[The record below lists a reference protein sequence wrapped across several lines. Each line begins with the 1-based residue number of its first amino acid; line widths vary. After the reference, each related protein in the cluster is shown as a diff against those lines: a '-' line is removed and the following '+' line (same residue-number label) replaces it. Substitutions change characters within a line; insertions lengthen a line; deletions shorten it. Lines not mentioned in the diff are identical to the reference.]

1 MATDTRSKTIKPKR
15 NFLNW
20 AENFEYSRKT
30 EEDIKIDMQKKGM
43 KQKKSEPIIRN
54 SIQIGKKTIYN
65 CSRQDCEYQGRLT
78 TFTVYTS
85 ENMLKFEDVGFH
97 SHIFEIDPYK
107 SRAVNAEVMKNP
119 MINPNNIYNTLSVDR
134 KNEILTTDREK
145 VLKKIGKVKSR
156 ANLSNVVDVEFF
168 QENNLE
174 IYDKNKID
182 KSIENNPSYDSVIK
196 VENSVE
202 NILGYATDIHRN
214 AINIKKCLE
223 LVETT
228 KFSPNENLD
237 DIENKNTEDKI
248 SLNHI
253 PITSRTAFSIG
264 SKDNFNENYST
275 NQTFQLDGISTNTN
289 EKFISQNSIETTK
302 SIIKSLKFSKTVYD
316 EYKLN
321 HTVEKYENKIQDE
334 RECYFLFEKDLEFC
348 NRESIQ
354 LKRDSNNLPVYEI
367 LRQNTLYEEENSNLK
382 KKIIALETQ
391 IQHFQEKNS
400 NEEERNPEKVI
411 LKPKQPKKFLTLMLS
426 TRFGCF
432 PCSTS
437 NLWGQNTGGIFLKMF
452 ISSLDKVRNNVIRN
466 FKNVFFDRIY
476 QKEERKKIY
485 FDIMKDVEMKKIR
498 LLNVFHYRKRYTC
511 PDCCKEIFGKN
522 FHRHI
527 DECKESR
534 FEKTLCNRCLRDCV
548 EATPIFFENKHVYFH
563 SHLCSRPRKKI
574 NGGIK
579 YESYLR
585 KKRRWTS
592 GVKAKYVPK
601 VKKDNLSPRF
611 NIFEVAEILH
621 FENVIRESRRYKY
634 YNYAI
639 HAFGNVWKILDFDN
653 KIASLSLHCS
663 GRCCDEKTV
672 KDYFD
677 CCILFKEFVGLNI
690 YHMNR
695 KGSFGFKRRIDL
707 WKNYQYY
714 LNELCS
720 HSKKY
725 AEVKNAWDTLVTE
738 MTRQDDWCKFSE
750 NKI

>member
-1 MATDTRSKTIKPKR
+1 METKCEVVHHKHKEFKFKKCYKNTTYYRC
-15 NFLNW
+15 N
-20 AENFEYSRKT
+20 YSRT
-30 EEDIKIDMQKKGM
+30 L
-43 KQKKSEPIIRN
+43 
-54 SIQIGKKTIYN
+54 N
-65 CSRQDCEYQGRLT
+65 CKAILVFDLISNDYKLLT
-78 TFTVYTS
+78 DH
-85 ENMLKFEDVGFH
+85 N
-97 SHIFEIDPYK
+97 
-107 SRAVNAEVMKNP
+107 
-119 MINPNNIYNTLSVDR
+119 
-134 KNEILTTDREK
+134 
-145 VLKKIGKVKSR
+145 
-156 ANLSNVVDVEFF
+156 
-168 QENNLE
+168 
-174 IYDKNKID
+174 
-182 KSIENNPSYDSVIK
+182 
-196 VENSVE
+196 
-202 NILGYATDIHRN
+202 
-214 AINIKKCLE
+214 KKCLNFFIPYATKN
-223 LVETT
+223 ETME
-228 KFSPNENLD
+228 NEN
-237 DIENKNTEDKI
+237 TTKI
-248 SLNHI
+248 SLNCV
-253 PITSRTAFSIG
+253 PITSKTTLSNG
-264 SKDNFNENYST
+264 SKDNFNELNGST
-275 NQTFQLDGISTNTN
+275 NQTFHLDDISTNTSN
-289 EKFISQNSIETTK
+289 EKFISQNSIEVTK
-302 SIIKSLKFSKTVYD
+302 LMIESLKIPDAVYD
-316 EYKLN
+316 EYKLKN
-321 HTVEKYENKIQDE
+321 IQNE
-334 RECYFLFEKDLEFC
+334 RECYFSFEKDAEFYD
-348 NRESIQ
+348 RESIQ

-391 IQHFQEKNS
+391 IQHFQEKNL

-411 LKPKQPKKFLTLMLS
+411 LKPKKPNKFRTLMLS

-437 NLWGQNTGGIFLKMF
+437 NVWGHNTGGIFLKMF

-466 FKNVFFDRIY
+466 FKNEFFDRIY
-476 QKEERKKIY
+476 QKKERKKIY
-485 FDIMKDVEMKKIR
+485 FNIMKDVEMRKIR
-498 LLNVFHYRKRYTC
+498 LLNVFHYRKRYKC

-548 EATPIFFENKHVYFH
+548 EATPIFFENKYVYFH

-574 NGGIK
+574 NRIIK

-592 GVKAKYVPK
+592 GVKTKYVPK
-601 VKKDNLSPRF
+601 VKKDNLPPRF

-639 HAFGNVWKILDFDN
+639 HAFGNVGKILDFDN

-725 AEVKNAWDTLVTE
+725 VEVKNAWDTLVTE

-750 NKI
+750 N